1 MKITSVFYWL
11 FITAII
17 MMACNKR
24 DLVGKDEYKQFKDWL
39 SINGLAYKEGKVTQI
54 GADGKI
60 QHLKLDW
67 SNTSSYKI
75 DGIDY
80 TEVRFVN
87 SNSGNDDLKSAT
99 NIFNSSESDDV
110 SVSLVFRTRFGKI
123 EGALKFE
130 EEHANVKKDGKEVP
144 GALEFFYDV
153 NSNFINAWFYE
164 KETKELKFLKNIVV
178 NDISTMQAGSQN
190 IVQGDPGCMVYSV
203 KYTTPCPSVIG
214 PPTPGTDLDEVAV
227 CVHVG
232 YRHFQVC
239 SGGGASGGGNPGGGG
254 TGGPGI
260 GFIPSSQDTTWP
272 SKKQAPPDPKKNPCP
287 INFDQVKLAIPG
299 NVTQQET
306 LRKLIGLLDKWGPQF
321 GFDNEYKVRH
331 FMAQMAKETGGL
343 NTLRKYENLNYR
355 ESALLEKWN
364 NKFSTNPLE
373 WNGAGCYNPKDFA
386 HQPEKIANVIW
397 GDINGNYLP
406 GDGWKFRGRGVLQLN
421 GRGNYTE
428 FRDFYNKLF
437 PANKLDFVEEPDLI
451 NSTDEIALLSGMW
464 WCKRYLWKKIGKWD
478 ENTSVD
484 QVSGVVN
491 KFSKTAKAEGLP
503 DRRKYFKDINQFVDC
518 D

>member
-1 MKITSVFYWL
+1 MKNASVFYWL
-11 FITAII
+11 LITAII
-17 MMACNKR
+17 MIACNKR
-24 DLVGKDEYKQFKDWL
+24 DLIGKDEYKQYKDWL
-39 SINGLAYKEGKVTQI
+39 SINGQSYKEGKVTKI

-99 NIFNSSESDDV
+99 SIFNSSESDDI
-110 SVSLVFRTRFGKI
+110 SASLVFRTRFGKI

-164 KETKELKFLKNIVV
+164 NETKELKFLKNIVV
-178 NDISTMQAGSQN
+178 NDISTMQTGSQN

-239 SGGGASGGGNPGGGG
+239 SGGGASGGGNPGGG
-254 TGGPGI
+254 TGGPGM
-260 GFIPSSQDTTWP
+260 GFIPGSSQDTTWP

-287 INFDQVKLAIPG
+287 LALDQLKQAIPG
-299 NVTQQET
+299 DINQQKT
-306 LRKLIGLLDKWGPQF
+306 LEKLMDLLNKFGPQF
-321 GFDNEYKVRH
+321 GFDNEYKIRH
-331 FMAQMAKETGGL
+331 FLAQIAHETGGL
-343 NTLRKYENLNYR
+343 KTLQKTESLWHRKEWFVNKYPEKFSLDPATWANGTRLNPAPYAENSEAWANYIMCC
-355 ESALLEKWN
+355 N
-364 NKFSTNPLE
+364 NKNEGIP
-373 WNGAGCYNPKDFA
+373 GAGFKY
-386 HQPEKIANVIW
+386 
-397 GDINGNYLP
+397 
-406 GDGWKFRGRGVLQLN
+406 RGRGPIQLTW
-421 GRGNYTE
+421 RENYLR
-428 FRDFYNKLF
+428 FQDFYNKAF
-437 PANKLDFVEEPDLI
+437 NANIDLDNYPELVNSNDQIAMVSAMWYFKNRVMRNIKKWDPFTSVEKVSKLI
-451 NSTDEIALLSGMW
+451 NGSPVNHLERREDIF
-464 WCKRYLWKKIGKWD
+464 KKIN
-478 ENTSVD
+478 EV
-484 QVSGVVN
+484 
-491 KFSKTAKAEGLP
+491 
-503 DRRKYFKDINQFVDC
+503 IDC
-518 D
+518 DN